1 MLDRPLVFLDL
12 ETTGAMAHYDR
23 ITEIGLVEVDWGRH
37 VGEWSSLV
45 NPDTRIPLSIQTLTG
60 ITDAMVANAPTF
72 ADLAEELYDRLDGK
86 VLVAHN
92 ARFDYAFLKNEFH
105 RLGLRY
111 QPKVLCTVKL
121 SRRLYPQHRRHNLDS
136 LIERHGLSCD
146 SRHRALADARV
157 LWEFTRQIH
166 LEFGPEA
173 IRAATE
179 DLLKKPALPPGLP
192 ANVLDDIPEGP
203 GVYVFYGDKDIPL
216 YVGKSIGLRSRVMS
230 HFNNDHRVARDMRI
244 SHEITRIE
252 WMETAGELGTLIKQ
266 TQLVKRLAPVHNPRL
281 RHNNGLCAFRWE
293 PVNGPKT
300 PQLVSVAGL
309 NLSGL
314 DNLYGMFRSR
324 RVALN
329 SLREIADEHALC
341 HIGMGLEKGEGPCFA
356 YQLKRCRGACV
367 GKESAISHSM
377 RVTQA
382 LHSLRVQAWPFPG
395 RIGIR
400 EHDPHTR
407 RTEIHVLDHWCYL
420 GTLDSQIDLFD
431 ALQARTEP
439 SFDLDTYTI
448 LARYF
453 KSRPLNVEIVHLSH
467 PPHPGP
473 LPPQGGEGA

>member
-12 ETTGAMAHYDR
+12 ETTGATAHYDR
-23 ITEIGLVEVDWGRH
+23 ITEIGLVEVDCGRH

-45 NPDTRIPLSIQTLTG
+45 NPEMRIPLSIQTLTG

-72 ADLAEELYDRLDGK
+72 ADLAESLYDRLEGK

-92 ARFDYAFLKNEFH
+92 ARFDYGFLKNAFH

-166 LEFGPEA
+166 LDFGAEA
-173 IRAATE
+173 IRAAVE

-203 GVYVFYGDKDIPL
+203 GVYVFYGDNDIPL

-230 HFNNDHRVARDMRI
+230 HFNSDHRVAKDMRI
-244 SHEITRIE
+244 SQEITRVE
-252 WMETAGELGTLIKQ
+252 WMETAGELGALIKEA
-266 TQLVKRLAPVHNPRL
+266 QLVKRLAPIHNRRL
-281 RHNNGLCAFRWE
+281 RRHNDLCAFRWE
-293 PVNGPKT
+293 PVNGLKT
-300 PQLVSVAGL
+300 PQLVSSVDIDF
-309 NLSGL
+309 SGL

-329 SLREIADEHALC
+329 ALREIADEHGLC
-341 HIGMGLEKGEGPCFA
+341 HIGVGLEKGKGPCFA

-367 GKESAISHSM
+367 GKESTISHSM

-382 LHSLRVQAWPFPG
+382 LHSLRMQAWPFPG

-400 EHDPHTR
+400 EHDPQSR
-407 RTEIHVLDHWCYL
+407 RIDIHVLDRWCYL
-420 GTLDSQIDLFD
+420 GTLNSQLDLFD
-431 ALQARTEP
+431 ALHTRTEP
-439 SFDLDTYTI
+439 SFDLDTYKI
-448 LARYF
+448 LTRYF
-453 KSRPLNVEIVHLSH
+453 KSRPRNVEIVQI
-467 PPHPGP
+467 PEGVR
-473 LPPQGGEGA
+473 GEG